1 MLRGLGHGWDDTCV
15 VFADLIGA
23 GIVIAQETADFST
36 SPWPFIILFGAGFGI
51 GVLGHLYGS
60 KILVGFGIFVV
71 FVATLILPLALS
83 ISN

>member
-1 MLRGLGHGWDDTCV
+1 MVRAAF
-15 VFADLIGA
+15 FATSD
-23 GIVIAQETADFST
+23 VIAQSSPAFET

-60 KILVGFGIFVV
+60 KLLVAFGIAIV
-71 FVATLILPLALS
+71 FCATLILPIALS

>member
-1 MLRGLGHGWDDTCV
+1 VGFT
-15 VFADLIGA
+15 AISAAGA
-23 GIVIAQETADFST
+23 VLAQSSPAFET

-60 KILVGFGIFVV
+60 KVMVAFGIAIV

>member
-1 MLRGLGHGWDDTCV
+1 VVLAALSVTLGV
-15 VFADLIGA
+15 L
-23 GIVIAQETADFST
+23 AQSTPAFET

-60 KILVGFGIFVV
+60 KVMVAFGIAIV
-71 FVATLILPLALS
+71 FCATLILPFALS